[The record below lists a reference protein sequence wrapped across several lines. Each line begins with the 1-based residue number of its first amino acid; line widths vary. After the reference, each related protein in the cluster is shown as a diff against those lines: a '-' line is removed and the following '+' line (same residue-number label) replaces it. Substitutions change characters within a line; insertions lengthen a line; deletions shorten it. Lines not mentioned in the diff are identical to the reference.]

1 MSAKRYATV
10 KIIGLCLLLCTLSG
24 CVRHTEP
31 VTQMGFYLDTVVEI
45 TLYDT
50 GGTQSGEEILRECF
64 ARIEGYEQLFS
75 ASVEGSDIWNIN
87 HGSGAAV
94 TVSDETAALLRTA
107 LYYSELSGGRTDL
120 TVLPLSELWHFGSE
134 QTPAV
139 PADADIREALSHV
152 DYRAV
157 VLEGSTVTLTDPDAA
172 IDLGFIAKGYI
183 ADRLRDYLVEQ
194 GVDSACINLGGNL
207 LVIGTKP
214 DGQPYR
220 LGIQKPFAA
229 EGETAAIISLSDASV
244 VTSGVYERCFYENG
258 TLYHHLLD
266 TSTGYPADS
275 QIAGVTVVAPAS
287 VDADALS
294 TTCYFLGLDDGMRL
308 IESLPD
314 TEALYLM
321 MDGSMHHSS
330 GFPFI

>member
-1 MSAKRYATV
+1 MSGYVYMDFFTQIFFARFFRYCPLLTFAPRLYKIKYDRGHNSAQRRHKIRQRPQLCPASAFLKKPPPAPFGEGKDMSAKRYATV

-194 GVDSACINLGGNL
+194 GVDSACINLGQSAGHRDEARWPALQTRHPETFCRRGRN
-207 LVIGTKP
+207 G
-214 DGQPYR
+214 GYHQPVGCLRGHFRR
-220 LGIQKPFAA
+220 L
-229 EGETAAIISLSDASV
+229 
-244 VTSGVYERCFYENG
+244 
-258 TLYHHLLD
+258 
-266 TSTGYPADS
+266 
-275 QIAGVTVVAPAS
+275 
-287 VDADALS
+287 
-294 TTCYFLGLDDGMRL
+294 
-308 IESLPD
+308 
-314 TEALYLM
+314 
-321 MDGSMHHSS
+321 
-330 GFPFI
+330 